1 MELKKIL
8 EEIRVGEETVLDIT
22 GGEKDRKLTI
32 AMRKLHPEEAR
43 APKRAESKR
52 RTHVFHAAKSL
63 AAYIGAY
70 GGPGTVVFADTE
82 REEISA
88 VLDEKATEGFEVVTM
103 KPQVHPL
110 WAPWLGLADR
120 RHALDAFANFLA
132 QHRRSIVGDSREIV
146 LLFSQIRAS
155 VKIEVQR
162 GRGAKAINGVV
173 CTTEIAG
180 QRKNEDIE
188 LPDTLVVE
196 APLYVDTEPKK
207 VELDLTVEAHGE
219 SISVLVSAGSIAE
232 ARVSAFEEMVET
244 VRDSVKQGT
253 FTFGKP
259 SHAAWDYL
267 RELETAKPV

>member
-43 APKRAESKR
+43 APKRCESKAR
-52 RTHVFHAAKSL
+52 KHAFLAAKSL

-70 GGPGTVVFADTE
+70 GGPDTVVFADPE
-82 REEISA
+82 KEEISA
-88 VLDEKATEGFEVVTM
+88 VLDERAKDGFEVVTM

-110 WAPWLGLADR
+110 WAPWLDLANR
-120 RHALDAFANFLA
+120 RHPLDTFAGFLA

-146 LLFSQIRAS
+146 MLFSQIRAS

-180 QRKNEDIE
+180 QRKAEDVE
-188 LPDTLVVE
+188 LPDTITVR
-196 APLYVDTEPKK
+196 APLYVDTEPKEI
-207 VELDLTVEAHGE
+207 ELDLTVEAHGE

-232 ARVSAFEEMVET
+232 ARVKAFEEMVEA
-244 VRDSVKQGT
+244 VRGSVKQGT
-253 FTFGKP
+253 FTFGRP